1 MAIFGDDVALASD
14 LFSADT
20 EFAEI
25 CDDFLSLVTITAP
38 DARTAEH
45 IADSL
50 SGLEE
55 ELRRYLKKIKAKTAG
70 LDTTTNIKR
79 PMEMK

>member
-1 MAIFGDDVALASD
+1 MAIFGEDVALASD

-25 CDDFLSLVTITAP
+25 CDDFLCLLAITAP

-55 ELRRYLKKIKAKTAG
+55 ELRRYLKKIKT
-70 LDTTTNIKR
+70 KR
-79 PMEMK
+79 LG